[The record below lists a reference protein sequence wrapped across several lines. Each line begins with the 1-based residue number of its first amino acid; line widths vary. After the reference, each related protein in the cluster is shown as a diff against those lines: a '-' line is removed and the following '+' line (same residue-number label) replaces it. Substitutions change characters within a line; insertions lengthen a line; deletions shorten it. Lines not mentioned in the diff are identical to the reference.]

1 MPVFAW
7 HKSDRTLQ
15 DRDLIRL
22 ALPRQRLVSMH
33 KLGQDLFAAADEL
46 AELAYKRQVQ
56 ASSYRKT
63 SES

>member
-1 MPVFAW
+1 
-7 HKSDRTLQ
+7 
-15 DRDLIRL
+15 
-22 ALPRQRLVSMH
+22 MH